1 MPFSPESMRGDLD
14 FTSGKAGHE
23 VLLLVQTGDG
33 NVRGDLSYLRRHHGQ
48 PEERMGGEDDEKG
61 KEGREEGRRGGG
73 GNDYSGRGGHRGGSA
88 GQRRRTGAEG
98 TESTKRLP
106 VAILLE
112 EDAHALLGQTHE
124 RAAGRAGRAAGRR
137 SSRRTWRG
145 RQRRHNSDGGHIP
158 PITRAAMGHDSEGC
172 GTGRITG
179 RLCQDTIVSDWVD
192 RDWISE
198 RSRVELRAGVPSV
211 KTVTNVEESK
221 IMQAHDVVFDAIT
234 RIHGW
239 QGRRGQ
245 RPGVGATT
253 CDAGLFRVED
263 QLIRAEEYLHQMH
276 MHDPGDIGAVAAQQ
290 WWRDRRTFHGETVND
305 INYRACFATFFNM
318 TYHVAKDIAATVC
331 GLSSECVRGDRLMEG
346 ETVRE
351 GGGEGV
357 GGAGGAAGGTRQRRS
372 LLFGGE
378 NRSDVGE
385 NGHANTARIRTSG
398 HHTGSSADHVSSL
411 SDYLCHMFT
420 ALRDDMAPGDQ
431 YFLTPHDGSSNDN
444 GTNGSHNTTATGRS
458 SFSPFDDTG
467 SSGGA
472 VGSTT
477 GESSAVWRQGEQ
489 AAYDRTVDPRVCY
502 FQARR
507 GGGILAAGGV
517 TSEALGNG
525 GVARGEGNGT
535 DGAVLL
541 PSSALVASASGKVEL
556 IASTGESM
564 SNYIASLRRNGRATK
579 RAHVFVRVREV
590 PSSRSQPLA
599 NGLAC
604 PDVKIDWTGSWPGW
618 WTTTRRP
625 RADGDRAK
633 EIGADRNSS
642 RVGLPSR
649 RSDGFRNRSSAYG
662 VYGGLYR
669 PSIYDRICVWGLWT
683 GIPKFRGEFVARR

>member
-23 VLLLVQTGDG
+23 VLLLVQTGEG
-33 NVRGDLSYLRRHHGQ
+33 NLRGDLSYLRRHHGQ
-48 PEERMGGEDDEKG
+48 PEERMGGEDDEEKG

-73 GNDYSGRGGHRGGSA
+73 GNGYSGRGGHRGGSA
-88 GQRRRTGAEG
+88 GQRRHTGAGG
-98 TESTKRLP
+98 TESTKRLQ

-112 EDAHALLGQTHE
+112 EDANALLGQTHE
-124 RAAGRAGRAAGRR
+124 RAAGRAGRR
-137 SSRRTWRG
+137 SSHRTWRG

-158 PITRAAMGHDSEGC
+158 PINRARWDAKSGHDSEGC
-172 GTGRITG
+172 GKDDPCYG
-179 RLCQDTIVSDWVD
+179 DWLD
-192 RDWISE
+192 RDWMSE
-198 RSRVELRAGVPSV
+198 RSRVDLRAGVPSM

-245 RPGVGATT
+245 RPGMGATT

-276 MHDPGDIGAVAAQQ
+276 MHDSGDIGAVAAQQ

-305 INYRACFATFFNM
+305 INYHACFATFFNL

-372 LLFGGE
+372 LLFDGE

-385 NGHANTARIRTSG
+385 NGHANTARIRTRG

-431 YFLTPHDGSSNDN
+431 YFLTPHDGRRNDN

-458 SFSPFDDTG
+458 SFSPFDDPG

-477 GESSAVWRQGEQ
+477 GESSVG
-489 AAYDRTVDPRVCY
+489 TVDSRVCY

-579 RAHVFVRVREV
+579 RAHVVVRVREV
-590 PSSRSQPLA
+590 PSSRSQSLA

-633 EIGADRNSS
+633 EIGAD
-642 RVGLPSR
+642 
-649 RSDGFRNRSSAYG
+649 SDGIRNRSSAYG

-669 PSIYDRICVWGLWT
+669 PSIHDRICVWGLWT
-683 GIPKFRGEFVARR
+683 GVPKFRGEFVARR